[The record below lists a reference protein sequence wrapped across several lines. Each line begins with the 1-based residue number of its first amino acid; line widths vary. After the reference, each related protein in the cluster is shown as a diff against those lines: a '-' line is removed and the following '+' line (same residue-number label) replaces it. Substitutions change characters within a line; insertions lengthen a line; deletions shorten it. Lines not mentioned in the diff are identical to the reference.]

1 MSRLKDRKKIK
12 ERFKSP
18 SNTLFATIA
27 TLMGEQFPVPV
38 VANVSPAPKMDI
50 KLVVDYGE
58 RYTSATVD
66 YFHDN
71 QSTEQE
77 NLDST
82 AISQLAE
89 YLISIYGDRW
99 IRSADALFAEYDP
112 IHNYLDEWEDT
123 LARTDVLDGES
134 VRTDDR
140 TDTDTK
146 NLSEDYTRTN
156 DLQDLRTDNLSNS
169 MTRTDN
175 LEQGVSGSDSNSVN
189 NSLYGFNSANAVPSD
204 GSSESGSNAST
215 TTNTGTQ
222 TTDGTNTGTQ
232 TTSKTGTVHDVTSNT
247 GTDTVTHTGTVR
259 NEQDDSRE
267 IGQDRSGRH
276 FGNIG
281 NLTSQKMILE
291 EIELRKLSLM
301 NEMVKNV
308 ADEIT
313 IPMY

>member
-1 MSRLKDRKKIK
+1 MNRLKDRKKIK

-18 SNTLFATIA
+18 SNTLFTTIA
-27 TLMGEQFPVPV
+27 TLMGEQFPVPMI
-38 VANVSPAPKMDI
+38 ANISPAPQMDI

-58 RYTSATVD
+58 RYSSAAVD

-71 QSTEQE
+71 QSTEQV
-77 NLDST
+77 NLDSA

-112 IHNYLDEWEDT
+112 IHNYLDEWEDA
-123 LARTDVLDGES
+123 LERTDVLDGES
-134 VRTDDR
+134 NRTDNL
-140 TDTDTK
+140 TVTDTK
-146 NLSEDYTRTN
+146 DLTENYTRTN
-156 DLQDLRTDNLSNS
+156 ALLDTRTDNLSNS
-169 MTRTDN
+169 SSRTDN
-175 LEQGVSGSDSNSVN
+175 LSEGLTGTDSNSVSN
-189 NSLYGFNSANAVPSD
+189 ELYGFNSSTAVGSD
-204 GSSESGSNAST
+204 SSSESGSNSST
-215 TTNTGTQ
+215 KTNSGTQ
-222 TTDGTNTGTQ
+222 TISGTNTGTQ
-232 TTSKTGTVHDVTSNT
+232 STSRTGTISDATTNT
-247 GTDTVTHTGTVR
+247 GTDTVTHGGTVKT
-259 NEQDDSRE
+259 EQDDSRT
-267 IGQDRSGRH
+267 IGQTRSGRH

-281 NLTSQKMILE
+281 NLTTQKMILE